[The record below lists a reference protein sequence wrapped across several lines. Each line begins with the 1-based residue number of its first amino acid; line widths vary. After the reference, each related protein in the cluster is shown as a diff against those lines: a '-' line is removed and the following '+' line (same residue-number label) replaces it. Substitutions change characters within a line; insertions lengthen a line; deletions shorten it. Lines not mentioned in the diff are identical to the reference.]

1 MSEAPLPT
9 SRLAALARLIEE
21 FQGGIWRYLRVLG
34 CEASLADDLTQETF
48 LAAMQR
54 PFEEI
59 NSAATAAYLRTIAKN
74 LLISHH
80 RRRGKVVAVEDVEK
94 LDQSWSNWAGNDG
107 GDRALDA
114 LRDCLHGLGA
124 RARKAL
130 EMRFRKDCTR
140 EEIAQS
146 LELSEDGA
154 KNLMQRAKQKLR
166 ACVEEKLRR
175 DDEDGR

>member
-1 MSEAPLPT
+1 MSEAPPPI
-9 SRLAALARLIEE
+9 SRFPALARLIEE
-21 FQGGIWRYLRVLG
+21 FQGGVWRYLRVLG

-59 NSAATAAYLRTIAKN
+59 NAAATGAYLRTIAKN

-94 LDQSWSNWAGNDG
+94 LDHSWSNWAGNDG
-107 GDRALDA
+107 GDRALDL
-114 LRDCLHGLGA
+114 LRDCLQGLGA
-124 RARKAL
+124 RARMAL
-130 EMRFRKDCTR
+130 EMRFRKECTR
-140 EEIAQS
+140 EEIAHA

-154 KNLMQRAKQKLR
+154 KNLMQRAKLKLR
-166 ACVEEKLRR
+166 ECVEDKLR
-175 DDEDGR
+175 EEENS